1 MPSTV
6 QTELYYSSINWPTH
20 PYPAASPTHTAWN
33 PRVCTGEGGCG
44 GSSTAGHV
52 YKHIPKGQSSGRV
65 RDWRRWL
72 NWSGNWPAADTT
84 SITQT
89 MPTQIGRPLL
99 LVWMPVIAKQ
109 HTSFLHKNSIQEA
122 HHSTETVLVKV
133 LNDLLIAYDHGCI
146 SILVFL
152 YWFSIRV
159 FQNWKRMRNRNQF
172 TTCICVLLKMWWK
185 LQPILVGQHQ
195 YETLPL
201 LRHHREVTRRTNIK

>member
-1 MPSTV
+1 MWWKQHSRARLQTHPQGSE
-6 QTELYYSSINWPTH
+6 QWKSAWLEEMTELI
-20 PYPAASPTHTAWN
+20 
-33 PRVCTGEGGCG
+33 RE
-44 GSSTAGHV
+44 
-52 YKHIPKGQSSGRV
+52 
-65 RDWRRWL
+65 L
-72 NWSGNWPAADTT
+72 AADTT